1 MRRENNYFYTFWK
14 EIHCIDRLRF
24 RNTCFHFTTY
34 LFVNLFIRLKCSKKK
49 ISFNLNNLFRLIYV
63 VALVILK
70 TGPILRNNRLR
81 TLLSS
86 AFKSKHIISHNNK

>member
-24 RNTCFHFTTY
+24 RNK
-34 LFVNLFIRLKCSKKK
+34 KCSKKK